1 MATSNTSLRVT
12 ELDFMSIKDN
22 LKEFLRSQNEF
33 TDYDF
38 EGSGMS
44 VLLDVLAYNTYYNAF
59 YLNMVANETFLDT
72 AQIRQNIVSHAKN
85 LNYVPASAQGA
96 LAEITVKVTPSV
108 TEDQVTNVLTLEKFT
123 KLIGTDIDGTNYRF
137 VTLNSNTAFKSAGSF
152 NYSNVQIKQGD
163 VVTRQFPVQPV
174 NSKRRFAI
182 PSANVDTTTVMVSVI
197 ESASNS
203 YTEVYNLAEDLTEIR
218 ANSKVYFLEEDATS
232 NYTIYFG
239 DDVIGKRPAN
249 GNIVQVTYLDTV
261 GSYANNISDF
271 IFIDSIGGLYKD
283 NVRVRSTSSSYG
295 GTNKETDDQVRFRA
309 PYYYTTQ
316 NRAVTGQD
324 YETIITKD
332 YNNIDA
338 VSVWGGEENDP
349 PVYGKVY
356 MSLKT
361 KGYYTLTNM
370 EKQQIKDDIVARRNV
385 LTVFPEIVD
394 PDYCFVV
401 LQGRVTYDPVL
412 TDKTADQIKQLVKQA
427 IYDYNQKE
435 LNTFKSTFRLSRLQ
449 YYIENCEKS
458 ITGSDIKF
466 YLQKRVAIENNRVKN
481 YTVNFNAPLEKG
493 VLEQKIY
500 SYPQIVVRDIT
511 TFERN
516 VFFEEVPQ
524 SYTGVDA
531 VDVVNPG
538 MNYTSIPTVTITGD
552 GTGAIAEAKIVN
564 GKLQKVTM
572 VSKGSNYTRA
582 TVSITGGGGREATA
596 VAKVQNNY
604 GNLRTYYYKSN
615 GEKVIVGENVGTVD
629 YNAGKIVLTQLYPT
643 GVLGNPYYDVNTLT
657 FNAVSR
663 SDIVRPLRNRIL
675 TIDENNNQSIQIEV
689 VAES

>member
-1 MATSNTSLRVT
+1 MATSNTALRVT
-12 ELDFMSIKDN
+12 ELDFSSIKDN
-22 LKEFLRSQNEF
+22 LKEFLRSQSEF

-96 LAEITVKVTPSV
+96 LAEISVKVTPSV
-108 TEDQVTNVLTLEKFT
+108 TEDQATNVLTLEKFT

-152 NYSNVQIKQGD
+152 NYANVQIKQGD
-163 VVTRQFPVQPV
+163 VVTRQFAVQPS
-174 NSKRRFAI
+174 NPKRRYSI
-182 PSANVDTTTVMVSVI
+182 PSANVDTTTLMVSVI
-197 ESASNS
+197 QSSSNS
-203 YTEVYNLAEDLTEIR
+203 YTEVYNLADDLTEIR
-218 ANSKVYFLEEDATS
+218 ANTRVYFLEEDPSS

-271 IFIDSIGGLYKD
+271 IFIDSVGGLYKD

-295 GTNKETDDQVRFRA
+295 GTHKETDEQVRFRA

-466 YLQKRVAIENNRVKN
+466 YLQKRVALETNRVKN
-481 YTVNFNAPLEKG
+481 YTVDFNAPLEKG

-511 TFERN
+511 TFQRN

-531 VDVVNPG
+531 IDVVNPG
-538 MNYTSIPTVTITGD
+538 MFYTSIPTVTITGD
-552 GTGAIAEAKIVN
+552 GTGASAVAKIVN
-564 GKLQKVTM
+564 GKLQKITM

-582 TVSITGGGGREATA
+582 TVTISGGGGREATA

-615 GEKVIVGENVGTVD
+615 GEKVIVNEDAGTVD
-629 YNAGKIVLTQLYPT
+629 YNNGKIVLTQLYPT
-643 GVLGNPYYDVNTLT
+643 GVLGNPYYDINTLT
-657 FNAVSR
+657 FSAVSR

-689 VAES
+689 IAES